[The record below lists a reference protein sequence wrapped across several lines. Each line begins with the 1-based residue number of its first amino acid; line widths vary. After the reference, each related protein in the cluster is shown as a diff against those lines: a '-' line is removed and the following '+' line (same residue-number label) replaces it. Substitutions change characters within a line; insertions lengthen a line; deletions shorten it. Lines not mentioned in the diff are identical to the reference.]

1 MDFEIE
7 PGNTPLDP
15 TEAEGLIPTIWTKK
29 ELNQAEG
36 ANILVA
42 RRWALLDQDIQTNIQ
57 SSANLRLL
65 HQKMFDKTWRWP
77 GKYRVTQKSIGI
89 EAFRISTE
97 LKILTDDIKAWVEF
111 ATYSPDE
118 IATRFHHRLVQI
130 HAFPNGN
137 GRHARLATDILC
149 NQLGIEAFSWGA
161 KSLINAEEVRKR
173 YIAALQLADGHD
185 YSEIMTF
192 VRS

>member
-42 RRWALLDQDIQTNIQ
+42 RRWAMLDQDIQKNLL

-65 HQKMFDKTWRWP
+65 HQKMFDKTWRWA

-97 LKILTDDIKAWVEF
+97 LKILTDDIRAWIEF
-111 ATYSPDE
+111 NTYSSDE
-118 IATRFHHRLVQI
+118 IAARFHHRLVQI

-149 NQLGIEAFSWGA
+149 NQLGILPFTWGA
-161 KSLINAEEVRKR
+161 KSFVTAEEVRKR

-185 YSEIMTF
+185 YSEILEF
-192 VRS
+192 VRA